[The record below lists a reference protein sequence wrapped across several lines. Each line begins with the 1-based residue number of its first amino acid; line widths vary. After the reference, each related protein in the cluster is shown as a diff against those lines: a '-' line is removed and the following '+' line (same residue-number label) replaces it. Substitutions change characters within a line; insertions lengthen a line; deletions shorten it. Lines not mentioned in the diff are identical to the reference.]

1 MTEPVA
7 PEGLAALQSAFGAAI
22 ATPLALAEE
31 PPRLRLEDYP
41 PAAIRATV
49 GRGDRTAAERLGA
62 YNRQYWFRLLT
73 VLQEEYPLLR
83 HLLGIAEFNRMASAY
98 LHAHPSRSPLLRH
111 LSDGLEGFL
120 AGDTPWSRPE
130 LRQCAALEHAYIR
143 AFDALE
149 LPPLDPSAQALSA
162 PLALQPHLSLF
173 REDWD
178 LVAWRRRVW
187 KDEDDAIAVSLSPSR
202 GWWAIYRAGSVLRSE
217 PLDAERYLLLERLGA
232 GLSLAD
238 ACDGLEALLDAE
250 ALARVAAGIQGWFAR
265 WSALGWFGVS
275 ED

>member
-1 MTEPVA
+1 MADPVA
-7 PEGLAALQSAFGAAI
+7 PEGLAALQAALGEAI
-22 ATPLALAEE
+22 AAPLALDED

-41 PAAIRATV
+41 PAALRATLGGG
-49 GRGDRTAAERLGA
+49 GRSAAERLGT

-111 LSDGLEGFL
+111 LSDGLGDFL

-143 AFDALE
+143 AFDAPE
-149 LPPLDPSAQALSA
+149 LPALDPSAQVLSA
-162 PLALQPHLSLF
+162 PLTLQPHLSLV

-187 KDEDDAIAVSLSPSR
+187 KDEDDAIAVSLSPAR
-202 GWWAIYRAGSVLRSE
+202 GWWAVYRDGSVLRTE
-217 PLDAERYLLLERLGA
+217 PLDAERYLLLERLMA

-250 ALARVAAGIQGWFAR
+250 ALARVAAGIRGWFAR
-265 WSALGWFGVS
+265 WASLGWFGIS